1 MREAA
6 GPQRAGVRNLC
17 LDDEHAVLLVDG
29 RTQTD
34 DVSGVES
41 AVALYGDAHGLAR
54 ADARGV
60 AFGNLAAEAKRV
72 HAHNRHDGRARREVL
87 ADARLLLLNDG
98 VEGRDDCRVGE
109 RLACEREFR
118 ASLRE
123 KGLTVANLLDRV
135 LILALRDLEVRLS
148 RLVLG
153 ARGDALLDERC
164 DALQVVALLIENGA
178 GLPDCT
184 RVFELDLVVVA
195 FGRETEARARLLKR
209 GVGLLHA
216 QLVVLLLDLR
226 DRLTATDDAPQ
237 VNRDDAEATG
247 NLDA

>member
-6 GPQRAGVRNLC
+6 GPQRAGVRNLG

-54 ADARGV
+54 AYARGV
-60 AFGNLAAEAKRV
+60 AFGNLAAEAQGV
-72 HAHNRHDGRARREVL
+72 HSHNRHDGRARREVL
-87 ADARLLLLNDG
+87 ADARLLLLDDG
-98 VEGRDDCRVGE
+98 VEGRDDCGVGE
-109 RLACEREFR
+109 RLLGEREFR

-123 KGLTVANLLDRV
+123 KGLAVSNLLDRI

-164 DALQVVALLIENGA
+164 DALQVVAFLIENGA
-178 GLPDCT
+178 RLTDCPG
-184 RVFELDLVVVA
+184 VFEPDAVVAA
-195 FGRETEARARLLKR
+195 FGREAQTRARLLKC

-237 VNRDDAEATG
+237 INRDDAEATG